1 MMKEYHGTLVVPAR
15 ARFAV
20 VVSRFNEF
28 VTSKLLGG
36 AMDALGRHGVGDDH
50 VEVVWSPG
58 SFEIPL
64 LAQRLAASGQYAAV
78 ICLGAVIRGGTDHYQ
93 YIASEVAK
101 GVAQASMNTSVPC
114 IFGVLT
120 CDTIEQAV
128 ERSGTK
134 AGNKGAD
141 AAAAA
146 IEMVNLIEQL
156 PSARQDASKSGK
168 RGRR

>member
-1 MMKEYHGTLVVPAR
+1 MNTYQGKLIAPAG
-15 ARFAV
+15 AKFAI

-28 VTSKLLGG
+28 VTGKLLGG
-36 AMDALGRHGVGDDH
+36 AIDTLERHGVEESDVD
-50 VEVVWSPG
+50 VIWSPG

-64 LAQRLAASGQYAAV
+64 LAQKLAAGGEYAAV

-101 GVAQASMNTSVPC
+101 GVAVAALRTGTPC

-120 CDTIEQAV
+120 CDTIEQAI
-128 ERSGTK
+128 ERAGAK

-141 AAAAA
+141 AANAAV
-146 IEMVNLIEQL
+146 EMVNLLEQL
-156 PSARQDASKSGK
+156 PSGRKGK
-168 RGRR
+168 